1 MNKAAEI
8 LKEIG
13 FIYIYVYHHPN
24 DEFPQKIKTSDIE
37 DCSYYYENSYDVRFS
52 RN

>member
-1 MNKAAEI
+1 MNKAAQI
-8 LKEIG
+8 LEEIG
-13 FIYIYVYHHPN
+13 YVFIYVYDYPN

-52 RN
+52 RY